1 MKAKTILILLLIS
14 LTVTSCTRFFTPDQ
28 AASRSMKCGK
38 GSLK

>member
-1 MKAKTILILLLIS
+1 MKRKLIVIAVIVLFA
-14 LTVTSCTRFFTPDQ
+14 TSCARTYTPYQ